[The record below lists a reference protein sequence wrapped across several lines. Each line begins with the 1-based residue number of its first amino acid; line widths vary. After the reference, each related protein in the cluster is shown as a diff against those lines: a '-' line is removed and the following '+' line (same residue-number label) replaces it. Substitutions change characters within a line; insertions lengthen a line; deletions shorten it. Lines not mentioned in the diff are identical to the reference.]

1 MSQLYIALDPP
12 CGMVYLG
19 TMSSIKVAASVF
31 FFSFFCRCDAASGS
45 IFMFSIFVIRFLT
58 ISHACLSSI
67 PPETRRV
74 VWSTWCPCSWDADW
88 CLRFDVISDSRLQA
102 GAKSTVSDETLF
114 FDMNAMRTAIPV
126 RQLVGGVA
134 VGGGMV
140 GDGMVVVGGSGGWC
154 GG

>member
-12 CGMVYLG
+12 CGMVYFHLG
-19 TMSSIKVAASVF
+19 TF
-31 FFSFFCRCDAASGS
+31 FFYVEHQCRGVRRCDAASGS

-140 GDGMVVVGGSGGWC
+140 ADGIVVVGGSGGWC